1 MLKFGIV
8 GAGAIAYVHAQAL
21 LELQNE
27 VEIVAVCD
35 NLKDKSEALIQSFNL
50 KAQSFDNLDT
60 MLERVKLDCLCV
72 CLPPALHCDYS
83 CKALERGIHVITEK
97 PMAMSVEQ
105 CNLMIETAKKHNCQL
120 GVICQNRYK
129 TAHMRL
135 KAMVEREAL
144 GKVHQVTVNS
154 LWWRG
159 ENYYDIWWR
168 GTWEVEGGGCLL
180 SHGVHHLDLLLWLFG
195 RPKSILASISNL
207 AHSNSQCEDFVSA
220 ILRFDNG
227 MQANVTVSLVNHGEE
242 QEIILQGER
251 GKLAIPFKIASNR
264 ALENGFPED
273 NPESVAKLQSL
284 YESLAECQY
293 EGHKAQ
299 LLHFIKAVLG
309 QETLETSGECG
320 RDVIEVIMAIYKS
333 SVLKEEVQL
342 PIKADDPF
350 YKHESRIKLM
360 PHFHEKTKSIQDFKT
375 QKITLGRD
383 VGK

>member
-27 VEIVAVCD
+27 VAIVAVCD
-35 NLKDKSEALIQSFNL
+35 NLKDKAEALIQSFNL

-60 MLERVKLDCLCV
+60 MLESVKLDCLCV

-135 KAMVEREAL
+135 KAMVEKEAL

-350 YKHESRIKLM
+350 YKHESHIKLM